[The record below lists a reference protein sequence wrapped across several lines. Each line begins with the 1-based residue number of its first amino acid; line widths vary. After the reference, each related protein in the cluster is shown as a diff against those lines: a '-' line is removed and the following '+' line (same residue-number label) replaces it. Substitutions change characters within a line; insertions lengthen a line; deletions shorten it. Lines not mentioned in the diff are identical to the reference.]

1 MLDGGKAGLT
11 RESETRAAQRVT
23 VEKVITGFKVKNCDQ
38 QKNDTVC
45 FFTGSSHFTLIFP

>member
-38 QKNDTVC
+38 QKMIQ
-45 FFTGSSHFTLIFP
+45 FASSLAPPILR